1 MFLTQRP
8 TREFYLKKLPDSA
21 EGTPLVLDTMIPPHI
36 DTALVARLAVVRREI
51 PRDGAPA
58 DRAPGATQH
67 ARGAGGAPR
76 GGDARTEDSG
86 DERGRVWRREGRV
99 PVCVNPSMFL
109 NTACQIR

>member
-58 DRAPGATQH
+58 DRAPGATH
-67 ARGAGGAPR
+67 AGAPR
-76 GGDARTEDSG
+76 AAVTRGQKIAVTSADEFGV
-86 DERGRVWRREGRV
+86 ERG
-99 PVCVNPSMFL
+99 
-109 NTACQIR
+109 ACPYA